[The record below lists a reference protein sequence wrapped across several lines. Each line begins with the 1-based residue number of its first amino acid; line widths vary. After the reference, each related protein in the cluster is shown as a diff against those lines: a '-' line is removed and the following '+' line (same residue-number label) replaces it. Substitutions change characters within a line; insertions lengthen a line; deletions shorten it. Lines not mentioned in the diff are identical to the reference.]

1 MWEKIEKFY
10 LKIEITFEIMYEW
23 ESMVDY
29 SLSVGELKLAEWK
42 CQHYNQNGVD

>member
-29 SLSVGELKLAEWK
+29 SLSVGAQKLAEWK